1 MSRSRDGRLALVQ
14 GSEACVE
21 GALAAGCRFYAGYP
35 ITPATEIMEGMAAR
49 LPAVGGVFIQMEDE
63 IASLGAVL
71 GASLGGLKSMTA
83 TSGPGFSLMQEH
95 VSFACMAEIP
105 CVVVD
110 VMRGGPSTGLPTL
123 AAQGDVMQT
132 RWGAHGDHPII
143 VVAPSSVYEFFDL
156 TVKAFNLAERYRTPV
171 IVVADEVV
179 SHTRESVA
187 LPPRESVTVEDR
199 PRPTVP
205 PEWYAPYRDPGTGI
219 PPMPAFGEGYRYH
232 VTGLA
237 HDIHGYPTTRPDEVG
252 ELMARL
258 FSKIS
263 RDLYL
268 LQWFDEYHTD
278 DAVVTVIAYGTPARA
293 ALRAVNDGRE
303 KGLKVG
309 LLKLK
314 ILWPFMRRTVT
325 KYLERS
331 KKVLVPE
338 LNMGQMSREVKRVND
353 GRCEVVTLNKLD
365 GTLITPGE
373 ILGKLQEIYP

>member
-1 MSRSRDGRLALVQ
+1 MQ
-14 GSEACVE
+14 GSEACVQ
-21 GALAAGCRFYAGYP
+21 GALAAGCGFYAGYP
-35 ITPATEIMEGMAAR
+35 ITPATEIMEGMAAS
-49 LPAVGGVFIQMEDE
+49 LPAAGGVYIQMEDE

-71 GASLGGLKSMTA
+71 GASLAGLKSMTA

-95 VSFACMAEIP
+95 ISFGCMAEIP

-143 VVAPSSVYEFFDL
+143 VVAPSSVQEFFEL
-156 TVKAFNLAERYRTPV
+156 TVQAFNLAERYRTPV
-171 IVVADEVV
+171 IVAADEVV

-187 LPPRESVTVEDR
+187 LPPGHSISVEDR

-219 PPMPAFGEGYRYH
+219 PPMAAFGEGYRYH

-237 HDIHGYPTTRPDEVG
+237 HDVNGYPTTRPDEVG
-252 ELMARL
+252 ELMTRL
-258 FSKIS
+258 FNKIS
-263 RDLYL
+263 RDFYL
-268 LQWFDEYHTD
+268 LQWFDEYQTG
-278 DAVVTVIAYGTPARA
+278 DAVVTIIAYGTTARA
-293 ALRAVNDGRE
+293 ALRAVYDGRE
-303 KGLKVG
+303 KGLKIG

-314 ILWPFMRRTVT
+314 VLWPFMRRTVT
-325 KYLERS
+325 KYLEES
-331 KKVLVPE
+331 KRVLVPE

-353 GRCEVVTLNKLD
+353 GRCEVVTLNKVD
-365 GTLITPGE
+365 GTLITPDE
-373 ILGKLQEIYP
+373 ILEKVEEIYP